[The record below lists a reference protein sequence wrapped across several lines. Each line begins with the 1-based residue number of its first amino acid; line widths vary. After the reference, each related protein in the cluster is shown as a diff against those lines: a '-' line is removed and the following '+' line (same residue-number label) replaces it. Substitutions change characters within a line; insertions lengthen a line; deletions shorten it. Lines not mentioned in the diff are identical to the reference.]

1 MVKLSIFGNEG
12 TDSGMARN
20 SKKNTQPEAMVEKHL
35 VDKITNLGGIAWKF
49 TSPGT
54 IGVPDRLIIMNGLI
68 CFAELK
74 RPKGGKVSDVQRWRI
89 KQLASQG
96 AKAYVIKTCE
106 AADELVEHL
115 MKGRLP
121 DEI

>member
-1 MVKLSIFGNEG
+1 
-12 TDSGMARN
+12 MAWN
-20 SKKNTQPEAMVEKHL
+20 SKKNAQPEAMVEKHL
-35 VDKITNLGGIAWKF
+35 VDKITNLGGIVWKF

-54 IGVPDRLIIMNGLI
+54 IGVPDRLIVMNGLI

-74 RPKGGKVSDVQRWRI
+74 RTKGGKVSDVQRWRI